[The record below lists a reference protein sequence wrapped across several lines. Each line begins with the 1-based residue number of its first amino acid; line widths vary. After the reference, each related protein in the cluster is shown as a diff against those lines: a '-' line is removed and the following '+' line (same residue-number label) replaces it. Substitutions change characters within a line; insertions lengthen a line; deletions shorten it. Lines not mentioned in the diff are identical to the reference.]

1 LDRAT
6 PSRRARR
13 WGAVVAVSV
22 ALLVLTGCRVD
33 TTVTVDMASAGSG
46 TVRVDVVL
54 DHDAAARVP
63 GLDRLLSVDDLR
75 KAGWTVSAPAA
86 THDGGMA
93 MSATKPFGTPQQAE
107 QILASI
113 GGADGPLRDL
123 TVSRHS
129 GFAST
134 SYQVRATVDLH
145 AGLDAFGDPAL
156 VQALGGT
163 SVAAAAQG
171 LARPGDPSPASAF
184 AFHFAATLP
193 GGASGEGAQQHGDTA
208 TWDVPLGSA
217 PRTLRATSSQGSPR
231 RPALAALAVVAL
243 LAAVAVGV
251 AGARRERRRRLQRR
265 RRRS

>member
-1 LDRAT
+1 LDRPT
-6 PSRRARR
+6 PRRRARL
-13 WGAVVAVSV
+13 WIVAAVASV

-33 TTVTVDMASAGSG
+33 TTVSVDMAAAGNG

-63 GLDRLLSVDDLR
+63 DLDRLLSVEDLR
-75 KAGWTVSAPAA
+75 KAGWTVTTSAA
-86 THDGGMA
+86 TDDGGIHL
-93 MSATKPFGTPQQAE
+93 SATKPFGTPQQAQ
-107 QILASI
+107 QILASV

-163 SVAAAAQG
+163 SVAAAARG
-171 LARPGDPSPASAF
+171 LARPGDPDPASAF
-184 AFHFAATLP
+184 GFHFAVTLP
-193 GGASGEGAQQHGDTA
+193 GGAAGDGARRHGDTA
-208 TWDVPLGSA
+208 TWDVPLGAA
-217 PRTLRATSSQGSPR
+217 PRTLSASSSQGSPR

-251 AGARRERRRRLQRR
+251 GGARRARRRRIR